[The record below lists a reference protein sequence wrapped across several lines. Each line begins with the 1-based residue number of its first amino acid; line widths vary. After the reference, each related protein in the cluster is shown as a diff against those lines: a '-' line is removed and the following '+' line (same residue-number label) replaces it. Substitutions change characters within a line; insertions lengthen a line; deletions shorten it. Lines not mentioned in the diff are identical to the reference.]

1 MRYQLDPDDNI
12 LTVVLPVK
20 FRRKRGRKMIMASD
34 TDAPLLSEQDL
45 APSKPDETFVSALV
59 KAFRWQEMIDQSMY
73 DNPKELAKKQGI
85 EVTHVYRIM
94 RLTMLAPDIVDA
106 VLHGKQPRDFMLQ
119 AVVRGFPISW
129 KEQRAKYGFP
139 APEQLNN

>member
-1 MRYQLDPDDNI
+1 MRYQLNPDDNI

-45 APSKPDETFVSALV
+45 APPKPDETFVSALV
-59 KAFRWQEMIDQSMY
+59 KAFRWQDMIDQGMY
-73 DNPKELAKKQGI
+73 DSPKELARKQGI

-106 VLHGKQPRDFMLQ
+106 VLHGRQPRDFMLQ

-129 KEQRAKYGFP
+129 KEQRARYGFTE
-139 APEQLNN
+139 PEQLTN